1 MAPRLTDLQRKQI
14 IADYIELGSYNAVAK
29 QNKVSKD
36 TVRRV
41 VNDDAAFAQKA
52 QHKKIENAEGILAHM
67 ESRREVVNNI
77 IDVYLDELLSPQR
90 IAKATAAQLATAMAI
105 VIDKFTM
112 KGIKDTSAGTT
123 EDPLSAAL
131 KELAEELNTA
141 DD

>member
-52 QHKKIENAEGILAHM
+52 QHKKTENAEGILAHM